1 MDILRDSNMQST
13 NEILP
18 NHSLKVVSF
27 SCKMYDKQAL
37 CQVFDESIF
46 ASYIESPLDLDTLV
60 YAKEAD
66 VVTAFVNDRLDK
78 QVLTQLAEG
87 GTKLIA
93 LRCAGFNNVDLVAA
107 KSLGIKVARV
117 PAYSPYAVAEHT
129 VGLMLALNR
138 KLYKAYNRVREG
150 NFSLNGMLGFDMF
163 GKTVGIIGA
172 GRIGRLV
179 GKMLKGFGCNVIIY
193 DPYTCEACKELGI
206 EQVDLDTLFKQSDI
220 ISLHC
225 PLNDE
230 TNHIIDAESIAK
242 MKKGVM
248 LINTGRGALMDT
260 SALIEGL
267 KSKQIGYLGMD
278 VYEKE
283 GALFFEDHSCE
294 IIQDDAFER
303 LLTFPNVLITGHQAY
318 FTQEAL
324 SHIAET
330 TAQNI
335 AEFTK
340 LTDSTNIEQSSRL
353 TNEIDCD

>member
-1 MDILRDSNMQST
+1 MKIVAYSSK
-13 NEILP
+13 P
-18 NHSLKVVSF
+18 
-27 SCKMYDKQAL
+27 YDKQAL
-37 CQVFDESIF
+37 CRTFEADWDPL
-46 ASYIESPLDLDTLV
+46 YIEVPLDLNTV
-60 YAKEAD
+60 AYAQGAS
-66 VVTAFVNDRLDK
+66 VVSAFVNDRLDAE
-78 QVLTQLAEG
+78 VLQILAKG
-87 GTKLIA
+87 GTQLIA

-107 KSLGIKVARV
+107 QKLGIKVVRV

-129 VGLMLALNR
+129 LALMLGLNR
-138 KLYKAYNRVREG
+138 KLYRAYNRVREG
-150 NFSLNGMLGFDMF
+150 NFSLNGMLGFDMY

-172 GRIGRLV
+172 GRIGQLV
-179 GKMLKGFGCNVIIY
+179 GKMLKGFGCRVLIY
-193 DPYTCEACKELGI
+193 DPYTCEACNELGI
-206 EQVDLDTLFKQSDI
+206 EQVELEQIWQACDV

-225 PLNDE
+225 PLTSE
-230 TNHIIDAESIAK
+230 TTHLINTESIAK

-248 LINTGRGALMDT
+248 LINTGRGALMDA

-294 IIQDDAFER
+294 IIQDDQFER
-303 LLTFPNVLITGHQAY
+303 LLTFHNVLITGHQAY

-335 AEFTK
+335 HAFIAGETLENEVKAE
-340 LTDSTNIEQSSRL
+340 
-353 TNEIDCD
+353 